1 MDKKLILKI
10 QSILKSL
17 IEGGD
22 NNQCSMMWE
31 LNKCVDNFLREIP
44 TNESLKTVLQ
54 KLNVDV
60 IINQTPDAVTLES
73 DFYFFRKEKKV
84 YRHNFGI
91 FSRHYNNFNNR
102 FEEDVEI
109 RSITDFNIQEF
120 VYAVS
125 IGYHILYY
133 NYNNSKKTIYH
144 KIHYND
150 MLLTTPQEHII
161 NCLALMFMYPL
172 SYLMENLKSK
182 REQAMYESQ
191 KLDFLSISNK
201 FYDGCH
207 ELTFM
212 DFRLRDVEHL
222 MYWLSQNRL
231 EDFKDLKEKYPLLFI
246 NY

>member
-1 MDKKLILKI
+1 MDEKLILEI

-22 NNQCSMMWE
+22 NNQGSMMWE
-31 LNKCVDNFLREIP
+31 LNKCVDNFLRKMP

-60 IINQTPDAVTLES
+60 IISQTPDAVTLES
-73 DFYFFRKEKKV
+73 DFYLFSKEKKV

-133 NYNNSKKTIYH
+133 NYDNSKKTIYH

-161 NCLALMFMYPL
+161 NCLALIFMYPL
-172 SYLMENLKSK
+172 SYVMENLKSK
-182 REQAMYESQ
+182 REQAMNESQ
-191 KLDFLSISNK
+191 ELDFLSISNK

-222 MYWLSQNRL
+222 ICWLSQNL
-231 EDFKDLKEKYPLLFI
+231 PEEFKDLKEKYPLLFI
-246 NY
+246 SY